1 MIFGYC
7 RVSSKSQIDNNSLEQ
22 QKQEILKKYPNAV
35 IYCEQYTATKV
46 DRPVFNEVREKLR
59 KGDTLAV
66 TKLDRLARNTRE
78 GLDVLQQLFEQG
90 IVVDIF
96 NVGEVKN
103 NPVGKLLLTMLLA
116 IAEMERSLMLERTQ
130 AGKEIAKM
138 NNPNYRE
145 GRPRKY
151 NPEKIEQAIKFIE
164 QGNSYS
170 QAEKIYGISRAT
182 LHRKKKEKESKEL
195 RKEVDNHD

>member
-46 DRPVFNEVREKLR
+46 DRPVFNEVRQKLEN
-59 KGDTLAV
+59 GDTLAV

-78 GLDVLQQLFEQG
+78 GLEVLQELFDSG

-96 NVGEVKN
+96 
-103 NPVGKLLLTMLLA
+103 L
-116 IAEMERSLMLERTQ
+116 SL
-130 AGKEIAKM
+130 IH
-138 NNPNYRE
+138 
-145 GRPRKY
+145 
-151 NPEKIEQAIKFIE
+151 I
-164 QGNSYS
+164 
-170 QAEKIYGISRAT
+170 
-182 LHRKKKEKESKEL
+182 
-195 RKEVDNHD
+195 

>member
-1 MIFGYC
+1 MIYGYC

-22 QKQEILKKYPNAV
+22 QKNEILNKYPHAV
-35 IYCEQYTATKV
+35 IYCEQHTATKV
-46 DRPVFNEVREKLR
+46 DRPVFNEVRQKLE

-78 GLDVLQQLFEQG
+78 GLEVLQELYDEE
-90 IVVDIF
+90 IIVDIF
-96 NVGEVKN
+96 NVGEVNHKK
-103 NPVGKLLLTMLLA
+103 PVGKLMLTLLLA

-130 AGKEIAKM
+130 AGKEMAKM

-182 LHRKKKEKESKEL
+182 LHRKKKEKESQ
-195 RKEVDNHD
+195 N